1 MHTTRR
7 ALLAGAG
14 ATLAVTAG
22 CLGSV
27 TGGGGGSSGDSD
39 CDLSARPTVESLPSP
54 ALGGDDASVT
64 VMAFEDFSCPH
75 CRTYHLEEFPA
86 IEEELIGDDVRYE
99 HHDLPIPVSEQWS
112 WAAAGAARAVQ
123 ESTDDETFFAY
134 AKSLFENQSSYS
146 MSLVE
151 SLATDV
157 GADGC
162 DARAAAEN
170 GRYRPVLEADR
181 QRGVDMGVQ
190 GTPTVFVN
198 GQQVNATFDAVSSAV
213 ENVRS

>member
-1 MHTTRR
+1 MQTTRR
-7 ALLAGAG
+7 ALLAGTG
-14 ATLAVTAG
+14 ATLAATAG

-27 TGGGGGSSGDSD
+27 TGSGGGGGDTD
-39 CDLSARPTVESLPSP
+39 CDLSARPTVESLPAP
-54 ALGGDDASVT
+54 ALGPDDASVT

-75 CRTYHLEEFPA
+75 CQTYHLEEFPS
-86 IEEELIGDDVRYE
+86 IESDLVGDGVRYE

-112 WAAAGAARAVQ
+112 WAAPSAARAVQ

-151 SLATDV
+151 SLANDV

-181 QRGVDMGVQ
+181 QRGLDMGVQ
-190 GTPTVFVN
+190 GTPTLFVN
-198 GQQVNATFDAVSSAV
+198 GQQVNPTFDAVRSAV
-213 ENVRS
+213 ERVRS